1 MKFIKALIIAMILT
15 VTTTMANAG
24 YNFSEKQIQNMQKAY
39 HFGNSKQK
47 KYNGTQIDFG
57 YIMAA
62 ILWQESS
69 CGVNIKNGHAVGAFQ
84 NYIPTVRSRMKQQG
98 IHKTNAQISNELS
111 NFNTSAHW
119 SNIEIDYWLK
129 THKGN
134 MPKTLA
140 SYNAGYNVGAG
151 QKYSNQILK
160 KAAYLRSN
168 NVLKVE

>member
-1 MKFIKALIIAMILT
+1 MKHIKAFLLALILT
-15 VTTTMANAG
+15 IPTMSFAG
-24 YNFSEKQIQNMQKAY
+24 YNFSDKQVQNMQKAY
-39 HFGNSKQK
+39 NYGNSKQK
-47 KYNGTQIDFG
+47 KFNGARTDFG

-69 CGVNIKNGHAVGAFQ
+69 CGINIKNGHAVGAFQ
-84 NYIPTVRSRMKQQG
+84 NYIPTVKSRMKQDG
-98 IHKTNAQISNELS
+98 VNKSHAQISKELS

-129 THKGN
+129 THNGN
-134 MPKTLA
+134 MPKALA

-151 QKYSNQILK
+151 RKYSNQILQ
-160 KAAYLRSN
+160 KALYLRAN